1 MKFKSS
7 TGQDIHIA
15 LTSGHTHLIPGDS
28 DEGVDVPPIFVK
40 EALARGAVPA
50 DVETAE
56 PNPGKTES
64 RSDLIKAAIEAM
76 LDGSDESNF
85 TSDGKPSLVKLR
97 QRVGFQ
103 VAREE
108 ADAIFE
114 QVTSAKPE

>member
-28 DEGVDVPPIFVK
+28 DEGVDVPLIFRK
-40 EALARGAVPA
+40 EAIARGALPA
-50 DVETAE
+50 DIETAE
-56 PNPGKTES
+56 VNAGKTES
-64 RSDLIKAAIEAM
+64 RSDLIKAAIESM
-76 LDGSDESNF
+76 LDGSDEADF

-108 ADAIFE
+108 ADAIFD
-114 QVTSAKPE
+114 QVVADKA